1 MTFVREGCETDYSR
15 FDLLM
20 QKVFIRFFSF
30 QAELADIVGEYKKLT
45 SKDLIKD
52 VEAKF
57 SDNIKKLILPKLK
70 KGTCILL
77 VFNVILCF
85 VLFCVELGFGFR
97 SITSGF
103 FNLFNCSEPGTERK
117 G

>member
-1 MTFVREGCETDYSR
+1 
-15 FDLLM
+15 M

-30 QAELADIVGEYKKLT
+30 QAELADIVGAYKKLT

-52 VEAKF
+52 IEAKF
-57 SDNIKKLILPKLK
+57 SDNIRKLILPKLR

-77 VFNVILCF
+77 GF

-103 FNLFNCSEPGTERK
+103 FNLFNCSEPETERK

>member
-1 MTFVREGCETDYSR
+1 MTFGRAGCATDYSR
-15 FDLLM
+15 FDLLI

-30 QAELADIVGEYKKLT
+30 QAELSDIVGAYKKLT

-70 KGTCILL
+70 KGTRLY
-77 VFNVILCF
+77 F
-85 VLFCVELGFGFR
+85 
-97 SITSGF
+97 TSF
-103 FNLFNCSEPGTERK
+103 
-117 G
+117 